1 MADSKTT
8 TDAAAAARDQDYST
22 QRLAQ
27 RYRFN
32 DVNMDLFFL
41 AALGWTA
48 AGGLSVGEAFYIAG
62 QIQDGSSASWTAA
75 FERQGG
81 ILQKQA
87 DAWLAQDGGRKNKAL
102 LRAAGETRL
111 RAFCCFRSAWQ
122 FVVPGEQ
129 FVRIF
134 RTSQALFSQ
143 AIAELGLPATAFSVA
158 YGGGQLPGHYF
169 AAQPGKDN
177 NSSSSSSNRAAPTI
191 LILGG
196 ADTCHEDRFVSQ
208 GRLYWDRGYAVAL
221 ADLPGQGLVQA
232 QNLFWEPEADKPI
245 AAVLDALE
253 AQFGVDR
260 HRTALLGMSLGGYFV
275 SKAAAAP
282 DSLGLGAIIAT
293 PVLTRP
299 EALFSLAT
307 AGEEKKEQGKEEGDD
322 KKKDDGEPS
331 PAAANMA
338 VLAWKAG
345 IQSIEELKDKWAGV
359 VVDPANV
366 QVPFLSVLG
375 MQEGGMWKEQ
385 TQAWH
390 DAIPSPKKKLLTL
403 DAETGADVHCQA
415 NNLLRLVQEV
425 DTFLQDLIW

>member
-1 MADSKTT
+1 MADTNT
-8 TDAAAAARDQDYST
+8 TDANSATRDQDYST

-27 RYRFN
+27 RYRFS

-41 AALGWTA
+41 SALGWSA
-48 AGGLSVGEAFYIAG
+48 GGGLSIGEAFYIAT
-62 QIQDGSSASWTAA
+62 QIQDGNSASWTAA

-87 DAWLAQDGGRKNKAL
+87 DEWLARDADRKNKAL
-102 LRAAGETRL
+102 MRAAGESRL
-111 RAFCCFRSAWQ
+111 RAFCCYRSAWQ

-129 FVRIF
+129 FVRLF
-134 RTSQALFSQ
+134 RTSQALFTQ
-143 AIAELGLPATAFSVA
+143 AMSELGLPAKAFSVA

-169 AAQPGKDN
+169 AQTDK
-177 NSSSSSSNRAAPTI
+177 SAPTI
-191 LILGG
+191 LVLGG
-196 ADTCHEDRFVSQ
+196 ADTCHEDRFVPQ
-208 GRLYWDRGYAVAL
+208 GRFYWDRGYAVAL

-245 AAVLDALE
+245 AAVLNALE
-253 AQFGVDR
+253 AQFGIDR

-299 EALFSLAT
+299 EALFSLAA
-307 AGEEKKEQGKEEGDD
+307 AGEKKENKTEETGDKADDNKDD
-322 KKKDDGEPS
+322 KEPS

-345 IQSIEELKDKWAGV
+345 IQSFEELKTKWAGV
-359 VVDPANV
+359 VADPNNV

-375 MQEGGMWKEQ
+375 MQEGGIWKEQ

-415 NNLLRLVQEV
+415 NNTLRLVQEV
-425 DTFLQDLIW
+425 DAFLQDLIW